1 MKLGRRHI
9 RRSFGELEED
19 FEVEIIKNT
28 YFKFSNN
35 IFQIVYFLKK
45 YILWK
50 SKRNNARQNL

>member
-35 IFQIVYFLKK
+35 IFQIVYFFKK
-45 YILWK
+45 
-50 SKRNNARQNL
+50 